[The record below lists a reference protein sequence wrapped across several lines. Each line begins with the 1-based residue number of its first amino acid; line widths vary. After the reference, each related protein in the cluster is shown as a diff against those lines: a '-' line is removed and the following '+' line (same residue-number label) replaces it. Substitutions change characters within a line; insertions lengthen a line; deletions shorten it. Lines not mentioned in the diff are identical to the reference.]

1 MWTFRQ
7 LTNAQFITTHLL
19 LCESSQY
26 RPTYKLVQWFPKFY
40 QKTAFFV
47 MTHCGNMIKNIQSHC
62 FLCFT
67 WDHKT
72 FTPFFHKPGLLKQS
86 KDKMPKVAS
95 VTKLPFRSF
104 ISWACTVSTYNVAL
118 IANRLRVNIGLGL
131 ERGPIYL
138 GWGEIMH
145 FLMVSL
151 PNTSVRES
159 LQQSTAEPTQ
169 WPHSRPIS
177 LQPIGNMSE
186 RQPYLPLPTS
196 FQLQ

>member
-1 MWTFRQ
+1 
-7 LTNAQFITTHLL
+7 
-19 LCESSQY
+19 
-26 RPTYKLVQWFPKFY
+26 
-40 QKTAFFV
+40 
-47 MTHCGNMIKNIQSHC
+47 
-62 FLCFT
+62 
-67 WDHKT
+67 
-72 FTPFFHKPGLLKQS
+72 
-86 KDKMPKVAS
+86 MPKVAS

-169 WPHSRPIS
+169 
-177 LQPIGNMSE
+177 
-186 RQPYLPLPTS
+186 
-196 FQLQ
+196 